1 MRTIGTTHG
10 GYFNDRCI
18 THVPFENYEV
28 KRAPNAF
35 RLPNGLWFRL
45 TGRINHRMLNLH
57 WAPSRGGVDLLH
69 LLNGIHLGKQP
80 WLTTYE
86 TYLPRWGA
94 YGYGRLEWGLK
105 YLARP
110 NCHRLIALSECAVEI
125 QAQFLDDYPRHRQ
138 AILDKIEVVSP
149 PQTLQV
155 QDYREKSL
163 NPDRIEFTIVGADF
177 FRKGGLEIL
186 RACDRLLQ
194 RNTPL
199 RLNIVSRMQY
209 GDYATQTGPESLEEA
224 QAIIARHPEGI
235 HFHDAL
241 PNAEVLELFRRT
253 HVGLLPT
260 WADTYGFSV
269 LEAQAAACPVI
280 TTDLRALPEINGT
293 DRGWIIPVEKDSRRN
308 AILDTEAQRKKF
320 SDRLTDELEAMMENI
335 VANPSE
341 ITTKGTAALNYVREQ
356 HDPGKIATK
365 LESIY
370 DVILGSVK

>member
-18 THVPFENYEV
+18 TNVPFQNYVV

-35 RLPNGLWFRL
+35 RWPNGAWFRL
-45 TGRINHRMLNLH
+45 TGRINHRLLNLH
-57 WAPSRGGVDLLH
+57 WSASRGGVDLLH

-86 TYLPRWGA
+86 TFLPRWGA
-94 YGYGRLEWGLK
+94 YGYGRLEYGLK
-105 YLARP
+105 FLARP

-125 QAQFLDDYPRHRQ
+125 QKQFLDDYPRYRQ
-138 AILDKIEVVSP
+138 PILEKIEVVSP

-155 QDYREKSL
+155 QDYAEKSL
-163 NPDRIEFTIVGADF
+163 NPDRIEFTLVGADF

-186 RACDRLLQ
+186 RACDRLLE
-194 RNTPL
+194 RKIPL
-199 RLNIVSRMQY
+199 MLNIVSRMQY
-209 GDYATQTGPESLEEA
+209 GDYATQTGPEALQEA

-280 TTDLRALPEINGT
+280 TTDLRALPEINHA
-293 DRGWIIPVEKDSRRN
+293 DRGWIIPVQKDQHRN
-308 AILDTEAQRKKF
+308 ALLDTAAQRKQF
-320 SDRLTDELEAMMENI
+320 SLHLTDALETMLENI
-335 VANPSE
+335 VNRPE
-341 ITTKGTAALNYVREQ
+341 
-356 HDPGKIATK
+356 DIATK
-365 LESIY
+365 GKAALAYVKEKHDPDTIAAQLERIY
-370 DVILGSVK
+370 DAILGSKY